1 MDFKFPSTKDNK
13 TLFKCHF
20 TNKANKRG
28 PGPLQRTKGIS
39 LKFDRKKTEHPNA
52 CFCSDFSAK
61 YRTSIHK
68 GIQNPR
74 VVVVLYEFN
83 SFGLEG
89 LYPKALRELKNEITQ
104 QPPWIYEK
112 S

>member
-1 MDFKFPSTKDNK
+1 MDFKFPSTKDNN

-28 PGPLQRTKGIS
+28 PGPLQGTKGIS
-39 LKFDRKKTEHPNA
+39 LKFDRKITEHPNA

-68 GIQNPR
+68 GIQDPT
-74 VVVVLYEFN
+74 VGVVLYEFK
-83 SFGLEG
+83 SFGLEDCIPR
-89 LYPKALRELKNEITQ
+89 L
-104 QPPWIYEK
+104 
-112 S
+112 